1 MSPYRSLIPTYS
13 TDQAEVHEVV
23 AQMRQVLDEYDE
35 RVMIGEIYLPVDRL
49 IDYYGRDGEGAHLPF
64 NFHHI
69 STPWEARAIEVV
81 IDEYEGALPPNAW
94 PNWVLGNHD
103 QPRVVSRLGPGQA
116 RVAAVLLLT
125 LRGTPTI
132 YYGEELGMHDV
143 AISADR
149 ALDVKEATVPGRG
162 LGRDPQRTP
171 MQWDRS
177 PTAGF
182 STGEPWLPLPADAGE
197 QSVEAQQGDPG
208 SMLTLYR
215 SLLEL
220 RRAEPAL
227 SIGSYAPLPATG
239 SLLAYVREEGGRRI
253 GVVLNLAAEPAAWSV
268 PMELAVEEVLLTA
281 SGRPLEPPL
290 SGEVLI
296 PGDEALVFAIA

>member
-1 MSPYRSLIPTYS
+1 
-13 TDQAEVHEVV
+13 VHEVV

-64 NFHHI
+64 NFHLI
-69 STPWEARAIEVV
+69 TTPWDARAIELV
-81 IDEYEGALPPNAW
+81 IDRYEGALPANAW

-103 QPRVVSRLGPGQA
+103 QPRVVSRLGSAQA

-143 AISADR
+143 DISPDR
-149 ALDVKEATVPGRG
+149 AVDVREINIPGLG

-171 MQWDRS
+171 MQWDATRR
-177 PTAGF
+177 AGF
-182 STGEPWLPLPADAGE
+182 TDGTPWLPLPADAA
-197 QSVEAQQGDPG
+197 SVNVAQQRDDPM
-208 SMLTLYR
+208 SMLSLYR

-220 RRAEPAL
+220 RGDPTLAV
-227 SIGSYAPLPATG
+227 GSYAPMPARG
-239 SLLAYVREEGGRRI
+239 SLLAYLREHAGRRI
-253 GVVLNLAAEPAAWSV
+253 GVVLNLGSDAAVWSV
-268 PMELAVEEVLLTA
+268 PENIEAGAVLLTA
-281 SGRPLEPPL
+281 SGIPFSGSL
-290 SGEVLI
+290 SGEVEI
-296 PGDEALVFAIA
+296 PGDEAVMFEATSAGQADS